1 MKIALLGPAPPFR
14 GGISLFASHL
24 GNEFANQGHELCFF
38 NFRQQYP
45 PILFTAGKQTDDI
58 KFNHPTRRILTPY
71 LPHTW
76 APTAKAINEFKP
88 DITIVSWWLPFFG
101 PAYANILGRLKHGR
115 KVILAHNVEPH
126 EEWLGTRMLL
136 RSVFSKADEIV
147 VLSKSCLL
155 ELKRNLPSSI
165 VRKAILGFH
174 PIYDTYG
181 GDTAKTN
188 ALPCIL
194 FFGMIKAYKGLD
206 VLLDA
211 MPIIRV
217 AIPDIRLVI
226 AGAVYKDQAA
236 YEEKIRRLDLS
247 AVVETHFRYIS
258 DEEVAGFFRQSDLC
272 VLPYKSAT
280 QSGVISTSY
289 SYDTPVIASDVG
301 GLSEYIEPD
310 TTGLLV
316 PADNPPALA
325 AAVIHFYGKG
335 LLKQMQEGIRA
346 YKEKNTWFELAK
358 IMLHE

>member
-45 PILFTAGKQTDDI
+45 PILFTAGKQTEDI

-101 PAYANILGRLKHGR
+101 PAYAYILGRLKHGR

-194 FFGMIKAYKGLD
+194 FFGMIKAYKG
-206 VLLDA
+206 A
-211 MPIIRV
+211 WMCFWMPCPSSEWRFGYSLGYRRCGV
-217 AIPDIRLVI
+217 KGSSRLRRENPS
-226 AGAVYKDQAA
+226 AG
-236 YEEKIRRLDLS
+236 S
-247 AVVETHFRYIS
+247 FR
-258 DEEVAGFFRQSDLC
+258 
-272 VLPYKSAT
+272 
-280 QSGVISTSY
+280 SG
-289 SYDTPVIASDVG
+289 G
-301 GLSEYIEPD
+301 
-310 TTGLLV
+310 
-316 PADNPPALA
+316 
-325 AAVIHFYGKG
+325 
-335 LLKQMQEGIRA
+335 
-346 YKEKNTWFELAK
+346 NTFPLYQR
-358 IMLHE
+358 